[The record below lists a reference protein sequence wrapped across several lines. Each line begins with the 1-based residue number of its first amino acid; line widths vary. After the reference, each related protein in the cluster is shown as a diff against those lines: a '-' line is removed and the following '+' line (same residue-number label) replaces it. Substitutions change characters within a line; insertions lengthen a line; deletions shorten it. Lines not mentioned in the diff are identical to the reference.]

1 MIDLSDWDIAA
12 RTIIREKEA
21 MNLRVRDMGDIPRR

>member
-1 MIDLSDWDIAA
+1 MIGLSDWDTAA
-12 RTIIREKEA
+12 QTIIREKES